1 MALVRDHVC
10 ANRELIYGEMEI
22 CEQSTVKEKK
32 SGVLSAAEVA
42 LENGQMGKDRCIV
55 GKALED

>member
-1 MALVRDHVC
+1 VSM
-10 ANRELIYGEMEI
+10 
-22 CEQSTVKEKK
+22 QSTVKEKK